1 MKMMT
6 MKMMIMRI
14 LIEVSKIIFLKNNKI
29 KYSFFKKLEIT
40 NKSRWNRLSVDDNLS
55 QRSPSSSFS
64 ETNNDNY
71 NNQLQTQQQSS
82 NSNSALPPQWL
93 VDATKTLR
101 SKYKNDQFLI
111 IEKPK
116 PQQINDFKVNIITEW
131 RLKCLDCPGKMYTPG
146 PGESAD
152 NFEKHLKNR
161 QHKQKVLQRLEKE
174 SIPNVN
180 NNNININNSADNR
193 FNSLSP
199 VPLSHQPPSSQPHS
213 RPNSQQHQPQPLPQS
228 QPQISQ
234 DHYHYS
240 QNPQLQHLQQ
250 QQQPYFNNN
259 QFANQINIPSF
270 GLGQHY
276 QQFQQSQ
283 QLQQQPQ
290 HQIQIHQ
297 SPQPPNQPNE

>member
-1 MKMMT
+1 M
-6 MKMMIMRI
+6 
-14 LIEVSKIIFLKNNKI
+14 
-29 KYSFFKKLEIT
+29 
-40 NKSRWNRLSVDDNLS
+40 DDNQS

-71 NNQLQTQQQSS
+71 INQLQAQQQSS

-93 VDATKTLR
+93 VDATKILR

-180 NNNININNSADNR
+180 NSNNININNSADNR

-199 VPLSHQPPSSQPHS
+199 VPLSHQPPSSQPQP

-228 QPQISQ
+228 QPSIPQ

-240 QNPQLQHLQQ
+240 QNPQLQHLQ

-276 QQFQQSQ
+276 PQFQQSQ

-290 HQIQIHQ
+290 HQIQIQQ

>member
-40 NKSRWNRLSVDDNLS
+40 NKSRWNRLSVDDNQS

-199 VPLSHQPPSSQPHS
+199 VPLSHQPPSSQPQP

-250 QQQPYFNNN
+250 QQPYFNNN

-276 QQFQQSQ
+276 PQFQQSQ

-290 HQIQIHQ
+290 HQIQIQQ